1 MSQSDLKALSPLIYS
16 VEKNLFF
23 IPNYPEN
30 EKIDIESCLIKNFSL
45 DSKQKKV
52 EPNSDIIPLNQNNSI
67 LSIEDQ
73 NPFPSLNEITQ
84 LFFGTKSKDSFS
96 SSELSKLFISQENNS
111 VLIKEEENF
120 LEKKRS
126 KIRRSRKYNRDDIYV
141 KIKRGFFNGFLKNKL
156 NNLLKIIGSR
166 KYFENFPRHFCID
179 VSRKRN
185 KEILNYTLR
194 EIFEKQEL
202 YIKENKKGWLNYLH
216 NVKVMES
223 EEIKKNEEIQKILNK
238 TFHQLYEEYINSDEF
253 KVNEINRLKRKNMKD
268 DYIKRYKELANYFF
282 QQFSY

>member
-1 MSQSDLKALSPLIYS
+1 MSTSDSKPISPLFYP
-16 VEKNLFF
+16 VEKNWIF
-23 IPNYPEN
+23 IPNYPGS
-30 EKIDIESCLIKNFSL
+30 EKICIESCLIKNFSL
-45 DSKQKKV
+45 DSKEKKR
-52 EPNSDIIPLNQNNSI
+52 ELNSDIISLNQNNSI

-126 KIRRSRKYNRDDIYV
+126 KIPKSRKYNRDDIYV

-166 KYFENFPRHFCID
+166 KYFENFHRHFCID

-282 QQFSY
+282 QQFSS

>member
-30 EKIDIESCLIKNFSL
+30 EKICIESCLIKNFSL

-120 LEKKRS
+120 LEKKRP
-126 KIRRSRKYNRDDIYV
+126 KIRKSRKYNRDDIYV

-216 NVKVMES
+216 NLKVMES

-268 DYIKRYKELANYFF
+268 DYIKRYKELANYFI
-282 QQFSY
+282 QQFSS